1 MRKSYLD
8 IYLIDC
14 GDIMAFSLLWSL
26 GLIISIM
33 IFAIGFGLI
42 LSLKDVS
49 KKNLAIFSII
59 LFISTFILIYFMNLF
74 RTQLNS
80 IIGVY
85 NYLLLFLIAIL
96 LIFIGYLVNKNKDNK
111 KSLKLILGLSFI
123 SFLLMAFMCIVSK
136 DAIFGL
142 NSLQVS
148 LLTAVLMVL
157 LVIIFYFA
165 FKKINLS
172 ISYKGLGSAY
182 YILGLYSII
191 VSLFLPNIISL
202 DFNEMKPINIG
213 SIESMLLTFVLLII
227 VAVFGLY
234 YYKRNSM
241 FK

>member
-85 NYLLLFLIAIL
+85 NYLLLFHSHNLYKY
-96 LIFIGYLVNKNKDNK
+96 GH
-111 KSLKLILGLSFI
+111 LK
-123 SFLLMAFMCIVSK
+123 
-136 DAIFGL
+136 
-142 NSLQVS
+142 
-148 LLTAVLMVL
+148 
-157 LVIIFYFA
+157 
-165 FKKINLS
+165 
-172 ISYKGLGSAY
+172 
-182 YILGLYSII
+182 
-191 VSLFLPNIISL
+191 
-202 DFNEMKPINIG
+202 
-213 SIESMLLTFVLLII
+213 
-227 VAVFGLY
+227 
-234 YYKRNSM
+234 
-241 FK
+241 

>member
-49 KKNLAIFSII
+49 KK
-59 LFISTFILIYFMNLF
+59 
-74 RTQLNS
+74 QLNS